1 MTYSTELIVLNH
13 TKFGENSVVLHTL
26 SRAYGRRSFLVRTGS
41 KAGMAL
47 FLPLNLLEAVIS
59 ENPRAT
65 LWNARSLTVRHPLAG
80 IRGNLFKNTI
90 TLFMSEVLYRTVR
103 DGADPDGLFDWCE
116 RSILTLDALESD
128 FSNYPIRFL
137 LELAV
142 TLGFQPTA
150 EDMAPYAEH
159 HLQELRT
166 FLQAPFGESMLL
178 PLSGSARN
186 EIAQSIL
193 RYLEHH
199 TESAIQI
206 RSLAVLRELFS
217 ETGKP

>member
-1 MTYSTELIVLNH
+1 L
-13 TKFGENSVVLHTL
+13 
-26 SRAYGRRSFLVRTGS
+26 
-41 KAGMAL
+41 
-47 FLPLNLLEAVIS
+47 
-59 ENPRAT
+59 
-65 LWNARSLTVRHPLAG
+65 
-80 IRGNLFKNTI
+80 KNTI
-90 TLFMSEVLYRTVR
+90 TLFMSEVLYRTIR

-150 EDMAPYAEH
+150 EDMAPYAEC
-159 HLQELRT
+159 HLSELRT

-178 PLSGSARN
+178 PLSGNARN

-217 ETGKP
+217 ETGKL